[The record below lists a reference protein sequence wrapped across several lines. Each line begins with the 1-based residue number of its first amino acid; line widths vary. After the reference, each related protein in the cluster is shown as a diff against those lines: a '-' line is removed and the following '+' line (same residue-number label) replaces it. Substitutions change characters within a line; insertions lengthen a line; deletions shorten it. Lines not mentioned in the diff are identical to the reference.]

1 MNDNAVIP
9 ALLVS
14 ILTLTGCG
22 EKDIDDVDDISDID
36 ITVTLKYVIEK
47 EAGVE
52 VPTKQ
57 LAFIITL
64 KDSEAKNGFG
74 YSNTG
79 VEVSESS
86 KFLLTVN
93 DQVIDLVDYKNR
105 SEEIFGEFTYQVDI
119 DNVTDVTTPIVISLE
134 HTETIN
140 FAFELPE
147 LLTIDSN
154 VGSVFYPAS
163 DNATFSWNIDNMDT
177 VAFYRNTS
185 NDVAVDC
192 GAIKNEIT
200 DGITSY
206 TLTAGTLCKKN
217 DFGRFKLMS
226 SIIKPEVIT
235 NDFHSKD
242 YDFIDPVK
250 FYQYYQQFVI
260 IE

>member
-1 MNDNAVIP
+1 MNNNCVLA
-9 ALLVS
+9 ALLMSCV
-14 ILTLTGCG
+14 TLTGCG
-22 EKDIDDVDDISDID
+22 TKDIDDIDDISDID
-36 ITVTLKYVIEK
+36 ISVALKYVIEK
-47 EAGVE
+47 QADVE
-52 VPTKQ
+52 VATKQ
-57 LAFIITL
+57 LAFVITL

-74 YSNTG
+74 FSNTG
-79 VEVSESS
+79 VEISESG
-86 KFLLTVN
+86 KFLLSVN
-93 DQVIDLVDYKNR
+93 NQVIDLVNYKSR
-105 SEEIFGEFTYQVDI
+105 AEEIFGEFTYQVDV

-140 FAFELPE
+140 LVFELPE

-154 VGSVFYPAS
+154 VGSVFSPAS

-185 NDVAVDC
+185 NDVVVDC
-192 GAIKNEIT
+192 GAIINEIT

-206 TLTAGTLCKKN
+206 TITAGTLCKKN

-226 SIIKPEVIT
+226 SLIKPEVTT
-235 NDFHSKD
+235 NDFHSKV